1 MQYPVTNDQHIIER
15 MITHPA
21 TGREGEREK
30 NNNKSRH
37 VAMRGVSNGRDSQ
50 IKIEKYRGGRVGTDQ
65 PRDRARGM
73 APIPVPIVVIRD
85 HLWYRSA

>member
-1 MQYPVTNDQHIIER
+1 

-30 NNNKSRH
+30 TKTTK
-37 VAMRGVSNGRDSQ
+37 ADTLLCGGVSNGRDSQ
-50 IKIEKYRGGRVGTDQ
+50 IKMEKYRGGRVGTDQ

-85 HLWYRSA
+85 RLWYRSA